1 MMSRRSLTLIAAGL
15 LAAASL
21 QAREPVSE
29 RDQLALV
36 ALEGL
41 MAAPAERALP
51 LLQRTLAGS
60 ASTEVKQ
67 RALFVLS
74 QVEDPAARTLLLQTA
89 RSGDAELRVEAIRSI
104 GIGGDEAS
112 VGELQSIYRD
122 GDAEIRSAVLQAW
135 LIADRPDEVYQ
146 VAQDASDP
154 GADEAISMLG
164 AMGAQAQLRQLA
176 SSGRGSTSLV
186 NALAVADDLDGL
198 LAMARGNGQS
208 DLRLEAIRA
217 IGIVDGEAAEQALQQ
232 LYQEASDDALREAAL
247 QGLLVAD
254 AEAAVLAL
262 YRQSNDPAHKR
273 ELLRTLTIMGGDE
286 ALEAIDAALRGEL

>member
-41 MAAPAERALP
+41 MSAPAERALP

>member
-1 MMSRRSLTLIAAGL
+1 MSRRSLTLIAAGL

-208 DLRLEAIRA
+208 ELRLEAIRA

>member
-208 DLRLEAIRA
+208 ELRLEAIRA

>member
-74 QVEDPAARTLLLQTA
+74 QVEDPTARTLLLQTA

-176 SSGRGSTSLV
+176 SSGRGSASLV

>member
-41 MAAPAERALP
+41 MSAPAERALP

-208 DLRLEAIRA
+208 ELRLEAIRA

>member
-208 DLRLEAIRA
+208 ELRLEAIRA
-217 IGIVDGEAAEQALQQ
+217 IGIVDGAAAEQALQQ

>member
-1 MMSRRSLTLIAAGL
+1 MSRRSLTLIAAGL

>member
-1 MMSRRSLTLIAAGL
+1 MSAF
-15 LAAASL
+15 
-21 QAREPVSE
+21 QQPPNWKDVV
-29 RDQLALV
+29 RDA
-36 ALEGL
+36 
-41 MAAPAERALP
+41 
-51 LLQRTLAGS
+51 
-60 ASTEVKQ
+60 
-67 RALFVLS
+67 
-74 QVEDPAARTLLLQTA
+74 DD
-89 RSGDAELRVEAIRSI
+89 GDAEDGRLMSERI
-104 GIGGDEAS
+104 AS
-112 VGELQSIYRD
+112 
-122 GDAEIRSAVLQAW
+122 EIRSAVLQAW

-208 DLRLEAIRA
+208 ELRLEAIRA

>member
-41 MAAPAERALP
+41 MSAPAERALP

-186 NALAVADDLDGL
+186 NALAVADDLEAGAGWGPPP
-198 LAMARGNGQS
+198 LALHEGHAPVKARRQPVGPVPGAPPVAA
-208 DLRLEAIRA
+208 RREAVA
-217 IGIVDGEAAEQALQQ
+217 PGV
-232 LYQEASDDALREAAL
+232 EASLD
-247 QGLLVAD
+247 
-254 AEAAVLAL
+254 LAH
-262 YRQSNDPAHKR
+262 PA
-273 ELLRTLTIMGGDE
+273 
-286 ALEAIDAALRGEL
+286 